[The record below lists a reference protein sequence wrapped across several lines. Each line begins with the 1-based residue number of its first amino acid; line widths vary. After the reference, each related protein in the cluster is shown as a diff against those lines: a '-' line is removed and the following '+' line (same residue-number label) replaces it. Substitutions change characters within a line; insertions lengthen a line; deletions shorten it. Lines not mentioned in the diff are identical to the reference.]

1 MVNVYIPKNN
11 NLFIAII
18 SIFIIV
24 ALIIYLKPSVFIF
37 VFNTVLGNCL
47 LGLFI
52 ILMGILVDFKWAI
65 GFTALFIILYQT
77 LHIKDGKEGFGPSS
91 GPSNGSSNNYDSS
104 QFNTSSSSESNAV
117 YTATTWPQQTIT
129 NFINFQKVHNPN
141 LIFDINILQQQAT
154 PDEVQYLFD
163 NDVWPWS
170 DDVKQMYQNAVA
182 ENWNINVNLGTALN
196 SAQSIYNQ
204 SAAMELIAWNTKE
217 GAFLI
222 DGAVIGQSKNMPK
235 NVNNVVR
242 CANNSSGNNGLEQVI
257 YTGYNSLNGSLQS
270 QVTPVA
276 NENIPSVVN
285 GFQFLN
291 GPCNPCSALDNPP
304 NYSCPFSINTGNG
317 ATVSPIWQKL
327 WGSDSEGG
335 SGLGSGLG
343 SGGSAGGSAG
353 SGIEAAGP
361 GPETVTGTLAK
372 KQFPLLS
379 QLTDE
384 LSAAAVPL
392 IESVLSKQ
400 KPPPVKM
407 RNNVGVS
414 TNPPDS
420 VTRATSSNP
429 AMTNDSASGENYR
442 VANMGN

>member
-1 MVNVYIPKNN
+1 MMWVECEIIYHYNINNMVNVYIPKNN

-52 ILMGILVDFKWAI
+52 ILMGVLVDFKWAI

-77 LHIKDGKEGFGPSS
+77 LNIKGGKEGFGS
-91 GPSNGSSNNYDSS
+91 YDSS

-129 NFINFQKVHNPN
+129 NFIRFQKVHNPN
-141 LIFDINILQQQAT
+141 LIFDINLLQQQAT

-163 NDVWPWS
+163 NGVWPWS

-257 YTGYNSLNGSLQS
+257 YTGYNSINGSLQS

-276 NENIPSVVN
+276 NEDIPSVVN

-291 GPCNPCSALDNPP
+291 GPCNPCSALDDPP

-335 SGLGSGLG
+335 
-343 SGGSAGGSAG
+343 AGGGAG

-414 TNPPDS
+414 TKPSDS

-429 AMTNDSASGENYR
+429 AITNDSSSGENYR
-442 VANMGN
+442 LTNMGN